1 MSQYASIKK
10 YKIRNIDKFVNMML
24 IFKHQ
29 TISSRQPPNINRDA
43 IAYYKIFMYN
53 LVSLL
58 DFLPF

>member
-43 IAYYKIFMYN
+43 IAYYKICIHVQFG
-53 LVSLL
+53 
-58 DFLPF
+58 